1 MVIAHVREGVF
12 WRQVPQPRPTFAPT
26 TWAFFIAWAS
36 QPTGASNIRPVPK
49 PPRVGI
55 DRSSDHTVDLARCG
69 ELIGRGIGAYTPVL
83 PQRRVVT
90 LPFGRS
96 SGSAGTPIR
105 QRHHSQRR
113 ALFIREMGWR
123 EGHRRRD
130 PGRRV
135 SAGLFF
141 DTGRC
146 LPSFRMRV
154 ARVLDEPSRR
164 APPET
169 IARFRRMVASLI
181 GAFAWLAT
189 FGFIAA
195 IIADVFH

>member
-135 SAGLFF
+135 SAG
-141 DTGRC
+141 
-146 LPSFRMRV
+146 SFLTLGGACRV
-154 ARVLDEPSRR
+154 FV
-164 APPET
+164 
-169 IARFRRMVASLI
+169 
-181 GAFAWLAT
+181 
-189 FGFIAA
+189 
-195 IIADVFH
+195 

>member
-141 DTGRC
+141 DTGRR

-154 ARVLDEPSRR
+154 ARVLDESSRR

-169 IARFRRMVASLI
+169 IARLREWWRR
-181 GAFAWLAT
+181 
-189 FGFIAA
+189 
-195 IIADVFH
+195 

>member
-12 WRQVPQPRPTFAPT
+12 WRQVPQPQPTFAPT

-90 LPFGRS
+90 
-96 SGSAGTPIR
+96 
-105 QRHHSQRR
+105 
-113 ALFIREMGWR
+113 
-123 EGHRRRD
+123 
-130 PGRRV
+130 
-135 SAGLFF
+135 
-141 DTGRC
+141 
-146 LPSFRMRV
+146 PS
-154 ARVLDEPSRR
+154 L
-164 APPET
+164 
-169 IARFRRMVASLI
+169 
-181 GAFAWLAT
+181 
-189 FGFIAA
+189 
-195 IIADVFH
+195 